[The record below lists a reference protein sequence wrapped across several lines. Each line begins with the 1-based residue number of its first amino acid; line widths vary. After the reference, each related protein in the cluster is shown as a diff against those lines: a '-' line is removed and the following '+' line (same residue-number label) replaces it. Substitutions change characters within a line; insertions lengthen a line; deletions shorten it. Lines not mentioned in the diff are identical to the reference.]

1 MHLQTVID
9 QLRSM
14 RLTTMA
20 ASLQSRISSNDADG
34 LEPAEFVALLVDDEY
49 SARKRR
55 KMERM
60 ISRANFKPDQATIEN
75 IVYEQQ
81 RGFTKK
87 DIMRFTSTEWVENR
101 RNIIISGPT
110 GCGKSYL
117 AEAIGYK
124 ACTMGY
130 LTQKLRYAILFE
142 EIHSA
147 KGTGQYLKYL
157 SKLAK
162 VKVLIIDDFLMSSID
177 SRDAEALMDILEDK
191 DQTGSVVVTTQFPV
205 QKWHSKL
212 PDPTIADA
220 ICDRLVHSSIQFNL
234 KGESQRK
241 KDKIITQSDR

>member
-1 MHLQTVID
+1 MPCL
-9 QLRSM
+9 
-14 RLTTMA
+14 
-20 ASLQSRISSNDADG
+20 LQSAEIGWSLFLSRSRII
-34 LEPAEFVALLVDDEY
+34 AEYLL
-49 SARKRR
+49 RR
-55 KMERM
+55 VWAVFFMRYAFRCDK
-60 ISRANFKPDQATIEN
+60 ISLMKSLRAIHRSPLAYRANFKPDQATIEN
-75 IVYEQQ
+75 ILYEGQ

-87 DIMRFTSTEWVENR
+87 DILRFTSTEWVENR
-101 RNIIISGPT
+101 RNIIITGPT

-130 LTQKLRYAILFE
+130 PTQKLRYAILFE

-162 VKVLIIDDFLMSSID
+162 VKVLVIDDFLMGSID
-177 SRDAEALMDILEDK
+177 CRDAETLMDIIEEK

-205 QKWHSKL
+205 QKWHSRL

-220 ICDRLVHSSIQFNL
+220 ICDRLVHNAIQFNL
-234 KGESQRK
+234 KGESLRK
-241 KDKIITQSDR
+241 KDKIITQNDR